1 MTAAESRLQTL
12 PSDRLIAEFSLWSA
26 DLLNLATA
34 IERTQHLAD
43 MYHLDACDGYIA
55 PAFLLFPDLVRA
67 IRRVTGLPLHVHLM
81 ASQTIIDAQIEQFAE
96 AGADLITIHFAD
108 GVDIETALREV
119 RRHGCRAGVA
129 LPLDRPIQA
138 VQPYLDG
145 VFMVTLL
152 GTATGLKGQNL
163 SPFAYARL
171 EEIRAMLKSR
181 CAHKHVLVAAD
192 GGVRQQTV
200 AGLHAHGADAVVM
213 GSLAFANDH
222 LEETVRR
229 IRQLPVPTWKT
240 AENPR
245 V

>member
-26 DLLNLATA
+26 DLLNLEAA

-43 MYHLDACDGYIA
+43 MYHLDACDGHVA

-67 IRRVTGLPLHVHLM
+67 MRRVTKLPFHVHVM
-81 ASQTIIDAQIEQFAE
+81 ATQAIINSQIEQFAE
-96 AGADLITIHFAD
+96 AGADLITIHFSD
-108 GVDIETALREV
+108 GVDIDAAVHQV
-119 RRHGCRAGVA
+119 RRHGCCAGVA
-129 LPLDRPIQA
+129 LPLDMPVRA

-163 SPFAYARL
+163 SPLAYARL
-171 EEIRAMLKSR
+171 EEIRGMLKSR
-181 CAHKHVLVAAD
+181 GADKRVLVTAD

-200 AGLHAHGADAVVM
+200 PELRAHGADGVVM
-213 GSLAFANDH
+213 GSLAFANDK
-222 LEETVRR
+222 LEETIKR
-229 IRQLPVPTWKT
+229 IRELPAPSW
-240 AENPR
+240 
-245 V
+245 